1 MGCCGGDMS
10 GIKGW
15 FQRTGIYGYLL
26 VGLLI
31 IVAAYFIIVHQAH
44 LAAYSTIIFIVIFIG
59 LHLVMMGGHG
69 SHGGQS
75 GEQSGGGCGGSH
87 GGEQHNHGDGTKE
100 GEDKQKSTGK
110 TEDENKKGGSCH

>member
-1 MGCCGGDMS
+1 MGCCGGDMN

-69 SHGGQS
+69 SHGGAD
-75 GEQSGGGCGGSH
+75 GGGGCGGSH
-87 GGEQHNHGDGTKE
+87 GEEQHKHGDVAKE
-100 GEDKQKSTGK
+100 GEDKLKGTGK
-110 TEDENKKGGSCH
+110 AEEENKKGGSCH

>member
-1 MGCCGGDMS
+1 MDMGCCGGDMS

-44 LAAYSTIIFIVIFIG
+44 LAAYSTIIFLVIFIG
-59 LHLVMMGGHG
+59 LHFVMMGGHG
-69 SHGGQS
+69 SHGGHGGGSS
-75 GEQSGGGCGGSH
+75 GGETHEGHETSGTGTGTKDKQKAECDDEEKKKHGGGCH
-87 GGEQHNHGDGTKE
+87 
-100 GEDKQKSTGK
+100 
-110 TEDENKKGGSCH
+110 